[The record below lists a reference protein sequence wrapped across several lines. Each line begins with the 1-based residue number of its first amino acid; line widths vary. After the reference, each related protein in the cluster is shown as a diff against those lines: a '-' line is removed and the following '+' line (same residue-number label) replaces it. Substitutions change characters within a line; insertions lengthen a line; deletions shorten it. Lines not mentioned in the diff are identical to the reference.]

1 MAGAGGVAVVG
12 SINVDLTAFASP
24 PPRPGETVVGDR
36 FSMVLGGK
44 GANQALAAARAGAA
58 TVMIGAVGDDPLA
71 ELARTGLAD
80 AGVDT
85 AAVLVV
91 GGPTGIA
98 HIRVNTATAE
108 NDIVLLGN
116 ANDRLPPDHVD
127 RALRTVRD
135 RVSVVLMQL
144 ETPVAVL
151 QRVAALAP
159 ELGVPLILDPA
170 PAPTAPLPEEIWAGV
185 RLTKPNEHEASA
197 ITGVTVHDVASAAQ
211 AGRWFLDRGVQTAVV
226 TLGACGAVVVDADG
240 VTELP
245 AYRVEAVDTTA
256 AGDAFTGTLGA
267 ALGQGIP
274 LREALRRG
282 MAAAAL
288 AVTVRGA
295 SPSLPTA
302 AAVDDFLRTHSRGRA
317 E

>member
-1 MAGAGGVAVVG
+1 MSGAGGVAVVG
-12 SINVDLTAFASP
+12 SINVDLTAFVSP

-44 GANQALAAARAGAA
+44 GANQALAAARAGAQ
-58 TVMIGAVGDDPLA
+58 TVMIGAVGDDAFA
-71 ELARTGLAD
+71 ELARTGLAE
-80 AGVDT
+80 AGVDISGLLT
-85 AAVLVV
+85 V

-98 HIRVNTATAE
+98 HIRVDTATAQ

-116 ANDRLPPDHVD
+116 ANDRLTPDAVEQ
-127 RALRTVRD
+127 ALRTVRD

-144 ETPVAVL
+144 ETPMEVL
-151 QRVAALAP
+151 LRVAALAP
-159 ELGVPLILDPA
+159 EIGLPLVLDPA
-170 PAPTAPLPEEIWAGV
+170 PAPVVPLPEEIWAGV
-185 RLTKPNEHEASA
+185 RLTKPNEHEAST
-197 ITGVTVHDVASAAQ
+197 ITGITVRDADSAAQ
-211 AGRWFLDRGVQTAVV
+211 AGRWFTDRGVRTAVI
-226 TLGACGAVVVDADG
+226 TLGERGAVLVEADG

-256 AGDAFTGTLGA
+256 AGDAFTGSLGA
-267 ALGQGIP
+267 TLSQGGS
-274 LREALRRG
+274 LNEAVRRG

-302 AAVDDFLRTHSRGRA
+302 TAVDEFLRTHGRGRA

>member
-1 MAGAGGVAVVG
+1 MAGTGGVAVVG
-12 SINVDLTAFASP
+12 SINVDLTAFVSP

-58 TVMIGAVGDDPLA
+58 TMMIGAVGDDPLA
-71 ELARTGLAD
+71 ELARTGLAE

-85 AAVLVV
+85 ADVLTVD
-91 GGPTGIA
+91 GPTGIA
-98 HIRVNTATAE
+98 HIRVDTVTAE

-116 ANDRLPPDHVD
+116 ANEQLSPSHVD
-127 RALRTVRD
+127 RALRAVRD

-144 ETPVAVL
+144 ETPLAVL

-159 ELGVPLILDPA
+159 ELGLPLILDPA
-170 PAPTAPLPEEIWAGV
+170 PAPTTPLPEEIWAGV
-185 RLTKPNEHEASA
+185 RLTKPNEHEATT
-197 ITGVTVHDVASAAQ
+197 ITGVSVHDVGSAGT
-211 AGRWFLDRGVQTAVV
+211 AGQWFLDRGVQTAVV
-226 TLGACGAVVVDADG
+226 TLGERGAVVVEGDG
-240 VTELP
+240 VVELP

-256 AGDAFTGTLGA
+256 AGDAFTGALGA
-267 ALGQGIP
+267 GLSRGLP
-274 LREALRRG
+274 LSDALRRG

-302 AAVDDFLRTHSRGRA
+302 AAVDDFLARSA
-317 E
+317 P

>member
-1 MAGAGGVAVVG
+1 MSSGGGVAVVG

-44 GANQALAAARAGAA
+44 GANQALAAVRAGVP
-58 TVMIGAVGDDPLA
+58 TVMIGAVGDDAFA
-71 ELARTGLAD
+71 ELARTGLAE

-85 AAVLVV
+85 SAVVAV
-91 GGPTGIA
+91 DGPTGIA
-98 HIRVNTATAE
+98 HIRVNTATAQ

-116 ANDRLPPDHVD
+116 ANDRLDADDVEQ
-127 RALRTVRD
+127 ALRAVRD

-144 ETPVAVL
+144 ETPVEVL
-151 QRVAALAP
+151 QRVAALGPA
-159 ELGVPLILDPA
+159 LGLPLILDPA
-170 PAPTAPLPEEIWAGV
+170 PAPTSPLPEDIWTGV
-185 RLTKPNEHEASA
+185 RLTKPNEHEAST
-197 ITGVTVHDVASAAQ
+197 ITGIPVRDAESAVQ
-211 AGRWFLDRGVQTAVV
+211 AGRWFLDRGVRTAVI
-226 TLGACGAVVVDADG
+226 TLGERGAVLLEADA

-245 AYRVEAVDTTA
+245 AYRVDAVDTTA
-256 AGDAFTGTLGA
+256 AGDAFTGALGA
-267 ALGQGIP
+267 ALSQGRP
-274 LREALRRG
+274 LSEAVRRG

-302 AAVDDFLRTHSRGRA
+302 AAVDEFLRTRG
-317 E
+317 

>member
-12 SINVDLTAFASP
+12 SINVDLTAFVSR
-24 PPRPGETVVGDR
+24 PPRPGETVVGER

-44 GANQALAAARAGAA
+44 GANQALAAARAGAP
-58 TVMIGAVGDDPLA
+58 TRMIGAVGQDPFA
-71 ELARTGLAD
+71 ELARTGLTE

-85 AAVLVV
+85 TAVLAVD
-91 GGPTGIA
+91 GPTGVA
-98 HIRVNTATAE
+98 HLPADTATAE

-116 ANDRLPPDHVD
+116 ANDRLGADEVE
-127 RALRTVRD
+127 RALRAVRA

-144 ETPVAVL
+144 ESPVAVL
-151 QRVAALAP
+151 QRVAALSP
-159 ELGVPLILDPA
+159 ELGLLLILDPA
-170 PAPTAPLPEEIWAGV
+170 PAPASPLPEDIWAGV
-185 RLTKPNEHEASA
+185 RLTKPNQHEASA
-197 ITGVTVHDVASAAQ
+197 ITGTSVRDAASAAE
-211 AGRWFLDRGVQTAVV
+211 AGRWFLDRGVETAVI
-226 TLGACGAVVVDADG
+226 TLGERGAVVVEADG

-245 AYRVEAVDTTA
+245 AYPVEPVDTTA

-267 ALGQGIP
+267 ALSQGSELP
-274 LREALRRG
+274 EALRRG

-302 AAVDDFLRTHSRGRA
+302 AAVEEFLSRSA
-317 E
+317 P

>member
-1 MAGAGGVAVVG
+1 MSGAGGVAVVG
-12 SINVDLTAFASP
+12 SINVDLTAFVSR

-58 TVMIGAVGDDPLA
+58 TRMVGAVGDDPLA
-71 ELARTGLAD
+71 ELARTGLTE
-80 AGVDT
+80 AGVDIT
-85 AAVLVV
+85 DVLTVE
-91 GGPTGIA
+91 GPTGIA
-98 HIRVNTATAE
+98 HIRVDTATAE

-116 ANDRLPPDHVD
+116 ANERLSPDHVEH
-127 RALRTVRD
+127 ALRAVRD

-144 ETPVAVL
+144 ETPLAVL

-159 ELGVPLILDPA
+159 ELGLPLILDPA
-170 PAPTAPLPEEIWAGV
+170 PAPTEPLPEDIWAGI
-185 RLTKPNEHEASA
+185 RLTKPNEHEATT
-197 ITGVTVHDVASAAQ
+197 ITGVAVADVGSAVA
-211 AGRWFLDRGVQTAVV
+211 AGRWFLDRGVQTAVI
-226 TLGACGAVVVDADG
+226 TLGERGAVVVEGDD
-240 VTELP
+240 VVELP

-256 AGDAFTGTLGA
+256 AGDAFTGALGA
-267 ALGQGIP
+267 GLSRGLLLP
-274 LREALRRG
+274 DALRRG

-302 AAVDDFLRTHSRGRA
+302 AAVDDFLARSA
-317 E
+317 

>member
-1 MAGAGGVAVVG
+1 MSGGGGVAVVG

-44 GANQALAAARAGAA
+44 GANQALAAARAGAP
-58 TVMIGAVGDDPLA
+58 TVMIGAVGNDAFA
-71 ELARTGLAD
+71 ELARTGLAE

-85 AAVLVV
+85 SAVVAV
-91 GGPTGIA
+91 DGPTGIA
-98 HIRVNTATAE
+98 HIRVDTATAQ

-116 ANDRLPPDHVD
+116 ANDRLTADDVEQ
-127 RALRTVRD
+127 ALRAVRD

-144 ETPVAVL
+144 ETPVEVL
-151 QRVAALAP
+151 QRVAALGP
-159 ELGVPLILDPA
+159 ELGLPLILDPA
-170 PAPTAPLPEEIWAGV
+170 PAPTSPLPEDIWSGV
-185 RLTKPNEHEASA
+185 RLTKPNEHEAST
-197 ITGVTVHDVASAAQ
+197 ITGIPVRDAESAVQ
-211 AGRWFLDRGVQTAVV
+211 AGRWFLDRGVRTAVI
-226 TLGACGAVVVDADG
+226 TLGERGAVLLEADG

-245 AYRVEAVDTTA
+245 AYRVDAVDTTA
-256 AGDAFTGTLGA
+256 AGDAFTGALGA
-267 ALGQGIP
+267 ALSQGRP
-274 LREALRRG
+274 LSEAVRRG

-302 AAVDDFLRTHSRGRA
+302 AAVDEFLRTRG
-317 E
+317 

>member
-12 SINVDLTAFASP
+12 SINVDLTAFVSP

-36 FSMVLGGK
+36 FSMALGGK
-44 GANQALAAARAGAA
+44 GANQAVAAARAGAA

-71 ELARTGLAD
+71 DLARTGLAE
-80 AGVDT
+80 AGVDIAT
-85 AAVLVV
+85 LRTVD
-91 GGPTGIA
+91 GPTGIA
-98 HIRVNTATAE
+98 HIRVDTATAQ

-116 ANDRLPPDHVD
+116 ANGRLTPDGVEE
-127 RALRTVRD
+127 ALRGVRD

-144 ETPVAVL
+144 ETPIEVL
-151 QRVAALAP
+151 QRVTALGP
-159 ELGVPLILDPA
+159 ELGLSLILDPA
-170 PAPTAPLPEEIWAGV
+170 PAPAEPLPEEIWAGV
-185 RLTKPNEHEASA
+185 RLTKPNEHEAST
-197 ITGVTVHDVASAAQ
+197 ITGVPVRDVESAAA
-211 AGRWFLDRGVQTAVV
+211 AGRWFLERGVGTALI
-226 TLGACGAVVVDADG
+226 TLGKHGAVLVEAEQ

-256 AGDAFTGTLGA
+256 AGDAFSGALGA
-267 ALGQGIP
+267 ALSQDRP
-274 LREALRRG
+274 LSDAVRRG

-302 AAVDDFLRTHSRGRA
+302 AAVEEFLRSHSRGRA

>member
-12 SINVDLTAFASP
+12 SINVDLTAFVSR
-24 PPRPGETVVGDR
+24 PPRPGETVVGER

-44 GANQALAAARAGAA
+44 GANQALAAARAGAP
-58 TVMIGAVGDDPLA
+58 TRMIGAVGQDPFA
-71 ELARTGLAD
+71 ELARTGLAE

-85 AAVLVV
+85 TAVLAVD
-91 GGPTGIA
+91 GPTGVA

-116 ANDRLPPDHVD
+116 ANDRLGADEVE
-127 RALRTVRD
+127 RALRAVRA

-144 ETPVAVL
+144 ESPVAVL
-151 QRVAALAP
+151 QRVAALSP
-159 ELGVPLILDPA
+159 ELGLLLILDPA
-170 PAPTAPLPEEIWAGV
+170 PAPASPLPEDIWAGV
-185 RLTKPNEHEASA
+185 RLTKPNQHEASA
-197 ITGVTVHDVASAAQ
+197 ITGTSVRDAASAAE
-211 AGRWFLDRGVQTAVV
+211 AGRWFLDRGVETAVI
-226 TLGACGAVVVDADG
+226 TLGERGAVVVEADG

-245 AYRVEAVDTTA
+245 AYPVEPVDTTA

-267 ALGQGIP
+267 ALSRGSELP
-274 LREALRRG
+274 EALRRG

-302 AAVDDFLRTHSRGRA
+302 AAVEEFLSRSA
-317 E
+317 P

>member
-1 MAGAGGVAVVG
+1 MSGAGGVAVVG
-12 SINVDLTAFASP
+12 SINVDLTAFVSP

-58 TVMIGAVGDDPLA
+58 TRIVGAVGDDPLA
-71 ELARTGLAD
+71 ELARTGLTE
-80 AGVDT
+80 AGVDIT
-85 AAVLVV
+85 DVLTVE
-91 GGPTGIA
+91 GPTGIA
-98 HIRVNTATAE
+98 HIRVDTATAE

-116 ANDRLPPDHVD
+116 ANERLSPDHVEH
-127 RALRTVRD
+127 ALRAVRD

-144 ETPVAVL
+144 ETPLAVL

-159 ELGVPLILDPA
+159 ELGLPLILDPA
-170 PAPTAPLPEEIWAGV
+170 PAPTEPLPEEIWAGV
-185 RLTKPNEHEASA
+185 RLTKPNEHEATT
-197 ITGVTVHDVASAAQ
+197 ITGVAVTDVGSAVT
-211 AGRWFLDRGVQTAVV
+211 AGRWFLDRGVRTAVV
-226 TLGACGAVVVDADG
+226 TLGERGAVVVEGDD
-240 VTELP
+240 VVELP

-256 AGDAFTGTLGA
+256 AGDAFTGALGA
-267 ALGQGIP
+267 GLGRGLALP
-274 LREALRRG
+274 EALRRG

-302 AAVDDFLRTHSRGRA
+302 AAVEDFLRSQA
-317 E
+317 

>member
-12 SINVDLTAFASP
+12 SINVDLTAFVSR
-24 PPRPGETVVGDR
+24 PPRPGETVVGER

-44 GANQALAAARAGAA
+44 GANQALAAARAGAP
-58 TVMIGAVGDDPLA
+58 TRMIGAVGQDPFA
-71 ELARTGLAD
+71 ELARTGLAE

-85 AAVLVV
+85 TAVLAVD
-91 GGPTGIA
+91 GPTGVA

-116 ANDRLPPDHVD
+116 ANDRLGADEVE
-127 RALRTVRD
+127 RALRAVRA

-144 ETPVAVL
+144 ESPVAVL
-151 QRVAALAP
+151 QRVAALSP
-159 ELGVPLILDPA
+159 ELGLLLILDPA
-170 PAPTAPLPEEIWAGV
+170 PAPASPLPEDIWAGV
-185 RLTKPNEHEASA
+185 RLTKPNQHEASA
-197 ITGVTVHDVASAAQ
+197 ITGTSVRDAGSAAE
-211 AGRWFLDRGVQTAVV
+211 AGRWFLDRGVETAVI
-226 TLGACGAVVVDADG
+226 TLGERGAVVVEADG
-240 VTELP
+240 VTELS
-245 AYRVEAVDTTA
+245 AYPVEPVDTTA

-267 ALGQGIP
+267 ALSQGSE
-274 LREALRRG
+274 LSEALRRG

-302 AAVDDFLRTHSRGRA
+302 AAVEEFLSRSA
-317 E
+317 P

>member
-1 MAGAGGVAVVG
+1 MSGAGGVAVVG
-12 SINVDLTAFASP
+12 SINVDLTAFVSP
-24 PPRPGETVVGDR
+24 PPRPGETVVGDA

-58 TVMIGAVGDDPLA
+58 TVMIGAVGNDALA
-71 ELARTGLAD
+71 DLARSGLTE

-85 AAVLVV
+85 SAVVAV
-91 GGPTGIA
+91 DGPTGIA
-98 HIRVNTATAE
+98 HIRVDTATGQ

-116 ANDRLPPDHVD
+116 ANDRLPTDDVES
-127 RALRTVRD
+127 ALHSVRD

-144 ETPVAVL
+144 ETPIAVL
-151 QRVAALAP
+151 QRVAALTPA
-159 ELGVPLILDPA
+159 LGLPLILDPA
-170 PAPTAPLPEEIWAGV
+170 PAPASPVPEEVWAGV
-185 RLTKPNEHEASA
+185 RLTKPNEYEATR
-197 ITGVTVHDVASAAQ
+197 ITGISVEDVPSAAR
-211 AGRWFLDRGVQTAVV
+211 AGRWFLDRGVEAAVV
-226 TLGACGAVVVDADG
+226 TLGDRGAVVVEADG

-256 AGDAFTGTLGA
+256 AGDAFTGALGA
-267 ALGQGIP
+267 ALSQGHELP
-274 LREALRRG
+274 EALRRG

-302 AAVDDFLRTHSRGRA
+302 AAVDDFLRVNA
-317 E
+317 P

>member
-1 MAGAGGVAVVG
+1 MAGTGGVAVVG
-12 SINVDLTAFASP
+12 SINVDLTAFVSP

-58 TVMIGAVGDDPLA
+58 TMMIGAVGDDPLA
-71 ELARTGLAD
+71 ELARTGLAE

-85 AAVLVV
+85 ADVLTVD
-91 GGPTGIA
+91 GPTGIA
-98 HIRVNTATAE
+98 HIRVDTVTAE

-116 ANDRLPPDHVD
+116 ANEQLSPSHVD
-127 RALRTVRD
+127 RALRAVRD

-144 ETPVAVL
+144 ETPLAVL

-159 ELGVPLILDPA
+159 ELGLPLILDPA
-170 PAPTAPLPEEIWAGV
+170 PAPTTPLPEEIWAGV
-185 RLTKPNEHEASA
+185 RLTKPNEHEATT
-197 ITGVTVHDVASAAQ
+197 ITGVSVHDVGSAGT

-226 TLGACGAVVVDADG
+226 TLGERGAVVVEGDG
-240 VTELP
+240 VVELP

-256 AGDAFTGTLGA
+256 AGDAFTGALGA
-267 ALGQGIP
+267 GLSRGLP
-274 LREALRRG
+274 LSDALRRG

-302 AAVDDFLRTHSRGRA
+302 AAVDDFLARSA
-317 E
+317 P

>member
-36 FSMVLGGK
+36 FFMVLGGK

-58 TVMIGAVGDDPLA
+58 TVMVGAVGNDALA
-71 ELARTGLAD
+71 ELARTGLVED
-80 AGVDT
+80 GVDT
-85 AAVLVV
+85 AAVLTVD
-91 GGPTGIA
+91 GPTGVA

-116 ANDRLPPDHVD
+116 ANERLPADHVEH
-127 RALRTVRD
+127 ALRAVRD
-135 RVSVVLMQL
+135 RVSMVLMQL
-144 ETPVAVL
+144 ETPLDVL

-159 ELGVPLILDPA
+159 ELGLPLLLDPA
-170 PAPTAPLPEEIWAGV
+170 PAPATPLPEGIWAGV
-185 RLTKPNEHEASA
+185 RLTKPNEHEAA
-197 ITGVTVHDVASAAQ
+197 TITGMAVHDVGSAVT
-211 AGRWFLDRGVQTAVV
+211 AGRWFLDRGVQTAVI
-226 TLGACGAVVVDADG
+226 TLGERGAVVVEGDD

-256 AGDAFTGTLGA
+256 AGDAFTGALVA
-267 ALGQGIP
+267 ALSHGLALP
-274 LREALRRG
+274 EALRRG

-288 AVTVRGA
+288 AVTVPGA

-302 AAVDDFLRTHSRGRA
+302 AAVDDFLRSHGRGRA